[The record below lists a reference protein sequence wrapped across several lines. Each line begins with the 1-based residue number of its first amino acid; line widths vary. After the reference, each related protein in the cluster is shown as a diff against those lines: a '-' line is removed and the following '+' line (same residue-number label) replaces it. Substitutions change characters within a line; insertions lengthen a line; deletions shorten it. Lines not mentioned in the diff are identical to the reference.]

1 MPPRRISSLTETRD
15 GAESRY
21 ARYSRETRSL
31 LQDADHEAH
40 NGNWREAAVKL
51 HAALQSIA
59 AAAGTCNELSLL
71 YLLTEE

>member
-1 MPPRRISSLTETRD
+1 M
-15 GAESRY
+15 
-21 ARYSRETRSL
+21 

-40 NGNWREAAVKL
+40 NGNWREAGVKL
-51 HAALQSIA
+51 HAALSSIA